1 MSDVEPCV
9 LALHRGSAGPAL
21 APPPMKRCSFFLQAL
36 ASAFFLVIFL
46 CFPSMGGGDAT
57 LLWWRSLCFP
67 QCRSRTQETKIGCLR
82 FCLLVDFIVGCL
94 YFCSLR
100 AFLLLH
106 RVTQVYN
113 PSSFAFLG
121 EEASL
126 SERVEREKDG
136 TKRDLLGKEKASGSF
151 AG

>member
-1 MSDVEPCV
+1 M
-9 LALHRGSAGPAL
+9 
-21 APPPMKRCSFFLQAL
+21 
-36 ASAFFLVIFL
+36 
-46 CFPSMGGGDAT
+46 
-57 LLWWRSLCFP
+57 
-67 QCRSRTQETKIGCLR
+67 
-82 FCLLVDFIVGCL
+82 
-94 YFCSLR
+94 
-100 AFLLLH
+100 
-106 RVTQVYN
+106 YN